1 VTGRFDLTAG
11 ELIDDGDADARL
23 PRTHNRA

>member
-1 VTGRFDLTAG
+1 LTRRFDLTAG

-23 PRTHNRA
+23 PRTHNRV